1 MAPLYNGAVKDATRT
16 NLERRREELL
26 GRLHALPNLMRGSVY
41 ERWHKCGRRGCGCAG
56 DGPKH
61 LTRQLTVTLHGRT
74 HTRYVRVDEV
84 AQVQGQIAAYDELWG
99 IVEALTAVNL
109 ELLRGTHPGGRA
121 KRRRKRRAG

>member
-1 MAPLYNGAVKDATRT
+1 MKKNATRDD
-16 NLERRREELL
+16 LERRRAEWL

-61 LTRQLTVTLHGRT
+61 LTRQLTVTLRGRT
-74 HTRYVRVDEV
+74 HTRYVRVGDVE
-84 AQVQGQIAAYDELWG
+84 QVQAQIAAYEELWA
-99 IVEALTAVNL
+99 IVEGLTAVNL

-121 KRRRKRRAG
+121 PRTRKRRGA